1 MFLRRFLNILLITL
15 LFIFLSFV
23 SSEFAI
29 AFFYCFIFIITLSKP
44 WILEIVTIFSV
55 SIFCDIYNSQFIGIS
70 FIQFIILY
78 MLVLRFKSVLL
89 NSRIIFGVYCF
100 SLLIIIPEFFLF
112 LISLIFRNTFNIYDH
127 IMRWVMSISLCS
139 IYCFIAFIM
148 RKIRDNNV

>member
-15 LFIFLSFV
+15 LFIFLSFI

>member
-15 LFIFLSFV
+15 LFIFLSFI

-139 IYCFIAFIM
+139 IYCFIAFII